1 MRKRLLLVLSVALLL
16 SGLYLL
22 AAELLWVDQRRGLII
37 LMGLMLAAFGAY
49 LLWRDFVAPV
59 AAERHAC
66 CPRQAAH

>member
-37 LMGLMLAAFGAY
+37 LMGLMLVAFGAY
-49 LLWRDFVAPV
+49 LLWTDFVAPLLGITK
-59 AAERHAC
+59 
-66 CPRQAAH
+66 Q